1 MGNQRVRPHL
11 AIRWSIGMAVL
22 MVAVSGCLGTDRRVD
37 APQTDST
44 SPNVQTVSHDCA
56 SFATDRWIDVPSHGD
71 DEPRLRI
78 PQPSGW
84 ERFNGMDPS
93 EGRLVLRNETL
104 SDGSSMPV
112 VVVNMVQAASK
123 SRSPEQVVSAEV
135 DSVRADGPIDL
146 VTTAT
151 TVCGYPAAKLTYN
164 KSMPAAGHGE
174 PAGVGP
180 RVIALVSAVNAG
192 GHVWTAVVA
201 LQAPN
206 PDDPTF
212 AADLNTLLTGF
223 QILSPEARSGKNSR
237 ENGR

>member
-1 MGNQRVRPHL
+1 
-11 AIRWSIGMAVL
+11 MAVL

-37 APQTDST
+37 TPHTDST
-44 SPNVQTVSHDCA
+44 SPKVQTVSHDCP
-56 SFATDRWIDVPSHGD
+56 SFATDRWIDVPSHD

-78 PQPSGW
+78 PQPAGW

-104 SDGSSMPV
+104 SDGISMPV
-112 VVVNMVQAASK
+112 VVVNIVQAASK

-146 VTTAT
+146 ATTAT

-164 KSMPAAGHGE
+164 KSKPAAEQGQ
-174 PAGVGP
+174 PAVVGP

-192 GHVWTAVVA
+192 GRVWTAVVA

-206 PDDPTF
+206 PDDPAF